1 MTEII
6 NYTVNIFTVPN
17 YTLIQN
23 GLSLFKNLFT
33 SLCKIKHKSYTKYFE
48 VVEQVSRDIDQTMLV
63 KPEFVKLRI
72 DFFSVIS
79 MVWISQN
86 QITFVYKILNNIRAS
101 LGGNQDL
108 LHFMRYLIDVTGI
121 LDPVE
126 SSEIFQVLVELILAD
141 LEHLLPRFLGNEE
154 QINYAFGE

>member
-1 MTEII
+1 
-6 NYTVNIFTVPN
+6 
-17 YTLIQN
+17 
-23 GLSLFKNLFT
+23 
-33 SLCKIKHKSYTKYFE
+33 
-48 VVEQVSRDIDQTMLV
+48 MLV